1 MAALTFNPLVLSAKA
16 SVRGAAVRRSVAVKA
31 SKKAAFA
38 VRADDDMD
46 FVSGVPG
53 PFSFLPTP
61 ERRAWRPTARASS
74 ARASRDRRDIFRPT
88 LRANP
93 RRSRRLPPPARDAR
107 ALRVARSDDSR
118 RAISPT
124 VGPPRHPVVVATDP
138 RALPLV
144 PSLPLADGRDRSR
157 RGDGG
162 YARQGCRRL
171 LRPQVHQGHRQR
183 AAHRGV
189 QVPRL
194 GPDDRP
200 GLRAPLR
207 REVRRDPL
215 PRGWFHRDCREDQ
228 RPSRAGGFRPRR
240 PEHLQRR
247 RPHPHRQ
254 VPSPRRARH
263 RRHRRPL
270 SSPSP
275 TPRATSPRVS
285 RVPS

>member
-1 MAALTFNPLVLSAKA
+1 MATDGARV
-16 SVRGAAVRRSVAVKA
+16 VR
-31 SKKAAFA
+31 
-38 VRADDDMD
+38 
-46 FVSGVPG
+46 
-53 PFSFLPTP
+53 
-61 ERRAWRPTARASS
+61 
-74 ARASRDRRDIFRPT
+74 RASRDRRDIFRPT

-93 RRSRRLPPPARDAR
+93 RRSRRLPPPRATPARFAWPDRGRAEARDLADG
-107 ALRVARSDDSR
+107 RS
-118 RAISPT
+118 
-124 VGPPRHPVVVATDP
+124 PRHPVVVATDP

-144 PSLPLADGRDRSR
+144 LPPLADGRDRSR

-254 VPSPRRARH
+254 VPSPSSRSSPPASPA
-263 RRHRRPL
+263 PL
-270 SSPSP
+270 SFPSP